1 MFRFIFIILVLLT
14 NILSWRRG
22 IASDLFS
29 FQHFYVIAWRSAP
42 PLNNKCLKNCT
53 ESEDGV
59 FNNNSSICG
68 KQSEVKYKI
77 LYNNYRQQDG
87 CSVKDAAGSLQ
98 GAASCHTNASQ
109 PERGLPLPEHIRA
122 R

>member
-1 MFRFIFIILVLLT
+1 MSSLGVQLRRSTT
-14 NILSWRRG
+14 NISK
-22 IASDLFS
+22 IARK
-29 FQHFYVIAWRSAP
+29 VKI
-42 PLNNKCLKNCT
+42 
-53 ESEDGV
+53 GV

-68 KQSEVKYKI
+68 KQREVKYKI